1 MNYRRLGRS
10 GLKVSELSFGAWVTF
25 QNQMQVDE
33 AKKCMIAAY
42 EAGVNF
48 FDNAEAYAR
57 GKAEII
63 MGEVLRDTRW
73 RRDSY
78 VVSSKVF
85 FGGVDNPGPNQKG
98 LSRKH
103 IVEAC
108 DQALERMGVDYLDL
122 YYCHRPDPEVPVEE
136 TVRGMSDLISQG
148 KVLYWGTSEWSATE
162 IMEAYGV
169 ARQYNLVPPT
179 MEQPQYNMF
188 HRQKVEVEFAPLYE
202 RIGLGTTTWSPLAS
216 GLLTGKYNDGIPE
229 GSRLSLE
236 GYEFLKQLV
245 EGNDGKSR
253 IEKVK
258 KLTTLAEELGATTA
272 QLAIAWLLKNRNVS
286 TVITGASRVS
296 QVEQNLKAADL
307 VEKLDDSVMEKI
319 EEILQNKP
327 GDAPFLSD

>member
-236 GYEFLKQLV
+236 GYEFLKQLI

-296 QVEQNLKAADL
+296 QVEQNLKATDL
-307 VEKLDDSVMEKI
+307 VEKLDDSVMERI